1 MTEQQKIHIAMLNSF
16 NVLTGR
22 VGLDTILTSNVPMF
36 SHTID
41 EEPNFHNIMFIV
53 RYFEQ
58 VEMFEECLL
67 LKMFVD
73 ETFDEDGNFIE
84 ELCKCPHPKVI
95 TYSFKTKCEICNLKL
110 KH

>member
-1 MTEQQKIHIAMLNSF
+1 MTEQQKIHIAMMNSF

-22 VGLDTILTSNVPMF
+22 VGVEKIFASNVPMF
-36 SHTID
+36 SHSIED
-41 EEPNFHNIMFIV
+41 EPNLQNILFIV
-53 RYFEQ
+53 KYFEQ

-73 ETFDEDGNFIE
+73 ETFDEDGNFIA
-84 ELCKCPHPKVI
+84 ELCECPHPKI
-95 TYSFKTKCEICNLKL
+95 INYSIQTKCEICNLKL